1 MILIGQYDSPFVRR
15 VAVALRTYGFAYE
28 HRPWSTFGDAAKIAP
43 YNPLSRVPTLVL
55 DDGEALVESAA
66 ILDHLDEL
74 AGPETALIAR
84 QGPGR
89 RAALRVCALATGLC
103 DKLVALVYERA
114 LHDATSEAWIAR
126 CESQVGGVLD
136 ALEAGRAQ
144 RDTPY
149 WFGEDLSHADVAV
162 ACAMRFLGEAHPA
175 IHGLGRWP
183 GLMALAQRCEALAAF
198 RAVVQPFDPP
208 RR

>member
-15 VAVALRTYGFAYE
+15 VAVALQTYGFAYE

-43 YNPLSRVPTLVL
+43 FNPLSRVPTLVL

-74 AGPETALIAR
+74 AGPGTALIAR
-84 QGPGR
+84 QGPSR

-103 DKLVALVYERA
+103 DKMVALVYERV
-114 LHDATSEAWIAR
+114 LHEATSEAWIAR
-126 CESQVGGVLD
+126 CEAQVGAVLG
-136 ALEAGRAQ
+136 ALEADLAQ
-144 RDTPY
+144 RDGPY
-149 WFGEDLSHADVAV
+149 WFGERLSHADVAV
-162 ACAMRFLGEAHPA
+162 ACAVRFLHEAHPV

-183 GLMALAQRCEALAAF
+183 RLAALAQRCEAQAAF